1 VRDLRRIFLDHA
13 SGCPVDARVIKYM
26 EELYDQ
32 RFGNPS
38 SLHTFG
44 LEARKTVEESRERV
58 ARLVGAGK
66 REEIVFTSSA
76 TESNNLALIGYA
88 LRNKNG
94 RRKIVVSKIE
104 HISIMNVA
112 KYLSK
117 LGFEVAYAPVNE
129 HGRLVLEKLDEI
141 VDRNTLIVSIAYANG
156 EIGTIQDIHAI
167 SDIVHAKEAIL
178 HSDGVPAVGR
188 IPVNVEL
195 DQVDMLT
202 LSSNDIYGPKGV
214 GALYIRTGTRIQPI
228 IFGGGQERGLRSGTE
243 NVPAIAGFGM
253 AAEITSKEWEWESER
268 ERQIRDRLID
278 TLTSNIEQ
286 TYLNGHR
293 TLRLPNNVSL
303 RFIGIEGESLILNLD
318 TYGIMASTGSAC
330 SSKTLE
336 PSHVL
341 MAIVPNEVEAHGS
354 LMLTLGRDNQVEEVD
369 WVSTAIKDVVTK
381 LRAMSPLWGKPLDL
395 EKWRQRMEHKGG
407 E

>member
-1 VRDLRRIFLDHA
+1 M
-13 SGCPVDARVIKYM
+13 DARVIKHM
-26 EELYDQ
+26 EELYDKS
-32 RFGNPS
+32 FGNPS
-38 SLHTFG
+38 SLHTLG
-44 LEARKTVEESRERV
+44 LDARKKLEDSREKV
-58 ARLVGAGK
+58 AKLIGAERK
-66 REEIVFTSSA
+66 EEIIFTSGA

-94 RRKIVVSKIE
+94 RRKVVVSKIE

-117 LGFEVAYAPVNE
+117 LGFEVAYAPVDE
-129 HGRLVLEKLDEI
+129 YGRVKLPKLDEI
-141 VDRNTLIVSIAYANG
+141 VDSNTLIVSIAYANG
-156 EIGTIQDIHAI
+156 EIGTTQDIRAI
-167 SDIVHAKEAIL
+167 SDIVHAKGAIL

-188 IPVNVEL
+188 IPVNVVR

-202 LSSNDIYGPKGV
+202 LSSNDLYGPKGV
-214 GALYIRTGTRIQPI
+214 GALYVKTGTRIQPI
-228 IFGGGQERGLRSGTE
+228 IFGGGQEKGLRSGTE

-253 AAEITSKEWEWESER
+253 AAEIMYKEWREESER
-268 ERQIRDRLID
+268 EKQIRDKLID

-286 TYLNGHR
+286 AYLNGHR
-293 TLRLPNNVSL
+293 TLRLPNNASL
-303 RFIGIEGESLILNLD
+303 RFIGIEGESLVLNLD
-318 TYGIMASTGSAC
+318 AYGIMASTGSAC

-354 LMLTLGRDNQVEEVD
+354 LMLTLGRDNRIEEVD
-369 WVSTAIKDVVTK
+369 QVSTVIKDVVSK

-395 EKWRQRMEHKGG
+395 EEWRQKMEHSEG

>member
-1 VRDLRRIFLDHA
+1 MKRIFLDHA
-13 SGCPVDARVIKYM
+13 SGCPVDARIIKHM
-26 EELYDQ
+26 EEFCDQ
-32 RFGNPS
+32 KFGNPS
-38 SLHTFG
+38 SLHIFG
-44 LEARKTVEESRERV
+44 LEAKKVVEESRENV
-58 ARLVGAGK
+58 AKFIGAEK
-66 REEIVFTSSA
+66 REEIIFTSGA

-88 LRNKNG
+88 LRNRNG

-104 HISIMNVA
+104 HVSIINVA

-117 LGFEVAYAPVNE
+117 LGFEIAYAPVDE
-129 HGRLVLEKLDEI
+129 YGRIKLEKLEEI
-141 VDRNTLIVSIAYANG
+141 VDKNTLIVSIAYANG
-156 EIGTIQDIHAI
+156 EIGTTQDVRAI
-167 SDIVHAKEAIL
+167 SNIVHTEGAIL
-178 HSDGVPAVGR
+178 HCDGVPAVGR
-188 IPVNVEL
+188 IPVNVKL

-202 LSSNDIYGPKGV
+202 LSSNDLYGPKGV

-228 IFGGGQERGLRSGTE
+228 ILGGGQERGLRSGSE

-253 AAEITSKEWEWESER
+253 AAEILSKDWKEENER
-268 ERQIRDRLID
+268 EKQIRDRYID
-278 TLTSNIEQ
+278 ILTSTIEQ

-354 LMLTLGRDNQVEEVD
+354 LMLTLGRDNRIEEVD
-369 WVSTAIKDVVTK
+369 LVSSAIKDVVTK

-395 EKWRQRMEHKGG
+395 EMWRQRMEHKDG

>member
-1 VRDLRRIFLDHA
+1 MRRIFLDHA
-13 SGCPVDARVIKYM
+13 SGCPMDARVIKHM
-26 EELYDQ
+26 EELYDKS
-32 RFGNPS
+32 FGNPS
-38 SLHTFG
+38 SLHTLG
-44 LEARKTVEESRERV
+44 LDARKKLEDSREKV
-58 ARLVGAGK
+58 AKLIGAERK
-66 REEIVFTSSA
+66 EEIIFTSGA

-94 RRKIVVSKIE
+94 RRKVVVSKIE

-117 LGFEVAYAPVNE
+117 LGFEVAYAPVDE
-129 HGRLVLEKLDEI
+129 YGRVKLPKLDEI
-141 VDRNTLIVSIAYANG
+141 VDSNTLIVSIAYANG
-156 EIGTIQDIHAI
+156 EIGTTQDIRAI
-167 SDIVHAKEAIL
+167 SDIVHAKGAIL

-188 IPVNVEL
+188 IPVNVVR

-202 LSSNDIYGPKGV
+202 LSSNDLYGPKGV
-214 GALYIRTGTRIQPI
+214 GALYVKTGTRIQPI
-228 IFGGGQERGLRSGTE
+228 IFGGGQEKGLRSGTE

-253 AAEITSKEWEWESER
+253 AAEIMYKEWREESER
-268 ERQIRDRLID
+268 EKQIRDKLID

-286 TYLNGHR
+286 AYLNGHR
-293 TLRLPNNVSL
+293 TLRLPNNASL
-303 RFIGIEGESLILNLD
+303 RFIGIEGESLVLNLD
-318 TYGIMASTGSAC
+318 AYGIMASTGSAC

-354 LMLTLGRDNQVEEVD
+354 LMLTLGRDNRIEEVD
-369 WVSTAIKDVVTK
+369 QVSTVIKDVVSK

-395 EKWRQRMEHKGG
+395 EEWRQKMEHSEG